1 MKILHVGKFWPGKG
15 GMERMIEDVV
25 KGFSEQGSRCDL
37 LCASA
42 EEGAGVVTLNDN
54 GKIICTPTLFTLA
67 ATKITPAMIWTLRR
81 ICNDYDIVHIHHP
94 DPMANLALLMSGFKG
109 KVILH
114 WHSDILKQKNLLKI
128 YKPLQDWMIKRAD
141 LVVGTTPVYLME
153 SPHLTDAREK
163 MACMPIGVRRVIP
176 DMKAVN
182 KIRKRFGNKKIVFSV
197 GRLVGYK
204 GHKYLIDSA
213 RYLPEN
219 YVILIAGSGPLF
231 TPMKLQIK
239 ELGLE
244 DKVVLLGRLD
254 DRELFDYYGACD
266 VFCLSSVWKTEA
278 FGMVQIEAMSCGKP
292 VVATEIPGSG
302 VAWVNKHGYSG
313 LNVPTEDPKAL
324 ADAIC
329 EITEDDEAYARYSS
343 NALNRYEELFTKES
357 MLDNCSEIYS
367 RVLSGTAKDF
377 GIN

>member
-25 KGFSEQGSRCDL
+25 KGFSEQGKRCDL

-42 EEGAGVVTLNDN
+42 EEGARVVTLNNN

-114 WHSDILKQKNLLKI
+114 WHSDILKQKNLLKV

-141 LVVGTTPVYLME
+141 LVVGTTPVYLMG
-153 SPHLTDAREK
+153 SPHLIDAREK

-182 KIRKRFGNKKIVFSV
+182 IIRERFGHKKIVFSV

-313 LNVPTEDPKAL
+313 LNVPTEDPRAL
-324 ADAIC
+324 ADAIR
-329 EITEDDEAYARYSS
+329 EITSDDEAYARYSS

-357 MLDNCSEIYS
+357 MLENCSEIYS